1 MRLKGY
7 ESALYAKIFIKKYYS
22 ALKIRQLT
30 KNPTQKNNYNMELE
44 HYTSLRMKYS
54 KELNQS
60 MSDAAAS
67 RPQTGQKQ
75 VSFDFTDQMDIR
87 ELRNLREKHNLEFER
102 ISTPPNPPEEEKEK
116 KHKKKKKHRE
126 KKEKKKRKRTKH
138 FEVLSKPA
146 IEMEFIIEEPDLS
159 VSENEE
165 SGRFPVITD
174 SHKFSSKNSEY
185 SEHSARS
192 KKSKVEEIQNSYNE
206 AKKALE
212 NSFKIDSQKSGSG
225 TKGHQSGN
233 QSKVSEKPL
242 NQSKISENALNQ
254 SKVSANALNQS
265 KLSEKPLNLS
275 KQSENALLNQSKLS
289 EKPLNQSKTSEVS
302 LNQSKLSE
310 KVQNQSK
317 KSEKYAE
324 PSDKISSKHSEAS
337 QNQSKKSF
345 TNENFSQHSK
355 HSHISNTSQKSKLSQ
370 LEEAKKLL
378 EEMSEGRYSEHINKF
393 SSYPQEK
400 NLENSEKSDHKTSG
414 KSKKTLDEHK
424 DQSPRIPKYKS
435 SESQKSYKIKAE
447 VEESI
452 HSDEDEKAHEESV
465 DFTISDQTP
474 FESLRF
480 SQDLNPKGAFNMYMD
495 RIKQGIYYR
504 LLSPIMQNLN
514 QENSFESPSSPE
526 INKDIHVEV
535 PKRMIY
541 ENFISE
547 NPEKGSARV
556 RNMEKT
562 ELELRTSRSQPL
574 EHDLEESFQSHRSRF
589 IDTEILPNKILDFR
603 CNDMEKVGNMDKS
616 LELSE
621 TDPALSQ
628 MNIKKQSAEII
639 GQALER
645 ATLALLATNL
655 CYSYFSIKKRSTS
668 LQEKKQKNQL
678 ALANYEFT
686 QLKKSI
692 FSWKSFTSHKKNI
705 NSYAI
710 SNYITRWNFIKL
722 YHSFQGLKHVC
733 KAHKQ
738 WISEVRSNFL
748 SKKLNAI
755 IQNWALY
762 VRFRHVKI
770 CLRLRKCKRVLS
782 SWKNLID
789 KKKRKNRSA
798 FIHWYLK
805 MVSKGFRSLTW
816 YRSIRFKKRWN
827 TQKALNKYKEKVYA
841 LVFLS
846 WKHVKALEKA
856 SYIPIRICTKTSLT
870 KKNGSLQEKSHFD
883 IKIIK
888 N

>member
-1 MRLKGY
+1 
-7 ESALYAKIFIKKYYS
+7 
-22 ALKIRQLT
+22 
-30 KNPTQKNNYNMELE
+30 MELE
-44 HYTSLRMKYS
+44 HYASLRMKYS

-60 MSDAAAS
+60 MSEAAAS

-116 KHKKKKKHRE
+116 KHKKRKHRE
-126 KKEKKKRKRTKH
+126 KKEKKKRKKTKR
-138 FEVLSKPA
+138 FEILSKPA
-146 IEMEFIIEEPDLS
+146 IEIEFVIEEHDLS
-159 VSENEE
+159 ASENEE
-165 SGRFPVITD
+165 SNHFPVITN
-174 SHKFSSKNSEY
+174 SHKFSSKNSEC
-185 SEHSARS
+185 SEYSARS
-192 KKSKVEEIQNSYNE
+192 KKSKIEEIQNSYNE

-212 NSFKIDSQKSGSG
+212 NSFKIDSQKSGS
-225 TKGHQSGN
+225 KLKEYQSE
-233 QSKVSEKPL
+233 SKSKASEKPL

-254 SKVSANALNQS
+254 SKT
-265 KLSEKPLNLS
+265 SEIL
-275 KQSENALLNQSKLS
+275 
-289 EKPLNQSKTSEVS
+289 LNQSKTSEIL
-302 LNQSKLSE
+302 LNQSKTSE
-310 KVQNQSK
+310 ILLNQSK
-317 KSEKYAE
+317 ISEKILNQSKTSE
-324 PSDKISSKHSEAS
+324 KILNQSKTSEKNPDPSDKISSKHSEAS

-345 TNENFSQHSK
+345 TNENLSQHSK
-355 HSHISNTSQKSKLSQ
+355 HSHISNASQKSKLSQ

-378 EEMSEGRYSEHINKF
+378 EEMSEGRYSERINKY
-393 SSYPQEK
+393 SSYPQAKDPET
-400 NLENSEKSDHKTSG
+400 SEKSDYKASE
-414 KSKKTLDEHK
+414 KSKKTETK
-424 DQSPRIPKYKS
+424 ERSPNLPKQKS
-435 SESQKSYKIKAE
+435 LGSQKYKIKSE

-452 HSDEDEKAHEESV
+452 HSDEEEKVHEESV

-495 RIKQGIYYR
+495 KIKQGIYYR
-504 LLSPIMQNLN
+504 LLTPIIQNLN
-514 QENSFESPSSPE
+514 QENSFENPSSPE
-526 INKDIHVEV
+526 IPKDIYVEI
-535 PKRMIY
+535 PKKITY

-556 RNMEKT
+556 RNIEKA

-574 EHDLEESFQSHRSRF
+574 GYDFDESFHSHKSGLNN
-589 IDTEILPNKILDFR
+589 IENLKNEMVDYHNI
-603 CNDMEKVGNMDKS
+603 EKNGNNDKS
-616 LELSE
+616 IELSE
-621 TDPALSQ
+621 VDHVLSQ
-628 MNIKKQSAEII
+628 INIKKQSAEIM

-645 ATLALLATNL
+645 VTLALLATNL
-655 CYSYFSIKKRSTS
+655 CYSYFSIKKHSTS
-668 LQEKKQKNQL
+668 LEEKKQKNQL
-678 ALANYEFT
+678 AIANYEFT
-686 QLKKSI
+686 QLKKSV
-692 FSWKSFTSHKKNI
+692 FSWKSFTKHKKI
-705 NSYAI
+705 TNSYAI
-710 SNYITRWNFIKL
+710 SNYITRWNFIRL
-722 YHSFQGLKHVC
+722 YHTFQGLKHVC

-748 SKKLNAI
+748 SKKLSII

-762 VRFRHVKI
+762 MRFRHVKI

-789 KKKRKNRSA
+789 KNKQKNRSA

-805 MVSKGFRSLTW
+805 MVSKSFRSLTW
-816 YRSIRFKKRWN
+816 YRSISFKKHWN
-827 TQKALNKYKEKVYA
+827 QQKALKKYQEKIYA